1 MEQKTQCPLCQGLH
15 DNCFVEKTEVDG
27 NLFESYMCFQCGMT
41 TNSHFALDSEHLEKA
56 TENNTQLMND
66 LKIIDND
73 RGLVWFP
80 SVVNMGEKG
89 IIYPDGELTDWYWY
103 YAKVVDI
110 PEDEQKKYPNGQG
123 GFHTHKYDIDDQVIY
138 DHFYQCLEELNER
151 AKAKRKPVVEQA
163 LKMPKLKKIKP
174 RAKTS

>member
-1 MEQKTQCPLCQGLH
+1 MEQKTQCPLCRGLH

-27 NLFESYMCFQCGMT
+27 NPFESYMCFQCGMT
-41 TNSHFALDSEHLEKA
+41 TNSHFALDSEHLEKS

-66 LKIIDND
+66 LKVIDDD

-89 IIYPDGELTDWYWY
+89 IIYPDGVLTDWYSY

-110 PEDEQKKYPNGQG
+110 PKDEQGDYEDHERRLAVESAEKFGQFEFTDACIAMGIIKDNG
-123 GFHTHKYDIDDQVIY
+123 
-138 DHFYQCLEELNER
+138 
-151 AKAKRKPVVEQA
+151 
-163 LKMPKLKKIKP
+163 
-174 RAKTS
+174 